1 MSIHKVT
8 NIFVG
13 NGSAL
18 EADVNTLT
26 VGKLGLF
33 NSNQA
38 ILASAYSAG
47 GAADS
52 IQFSE
57 TYSDGTFKKSM
68 WINGRSVV
76 SARAE
81 AYKPATREVWALGY
95 NRKTATGSIE
105 VNNDSD
111 YTASIR
117 FKNDKS
123 LYSERPEVLRINFIS
138 SATAS
143 QLSIATQAAAII
155 NNGGFKTLIS
165 AIVVGD
171 GTGVYGLTGAT
182 NYGVEITAKDI
193 EQFQSSTYKENR
205 VYFSVHVD
213 DSTGFGTTT
222 TCTQI
227 VANSYGTGTY
237 NQVYN
242 KENFE
247 YQYEGLSNRRLWPAQ
262 TPKLKVSSTAILS
275 GATGVNV
282 SGTIS
287 EDKVTFAADISGFI
301 RVGELVEL
309 DGANYEVKYMNA
321 AGTSVWLTTPLSAT
335 ITAGDKAKVRCFYSV
350 IVLTFADNTFTSG
363 ADVQALAQKSIY
375 VATPA
380 INTAAAWTTS
390 AAASLTTSSTEGAS
404 LISKL
409 NTWLASTPA
418 APATLAF

>member
-13 NGSAL
+13 DGSAL
-18 EADVNTLT
+18 EANVNTLT
-26 VGKLGLF
+26 AGKLGLF

-81 AYKPATREVWALGY
+81 AYAPAQREVWAIGH
-95 NRKTATGSIE
+95 NRKTAAGTIE
-105 VNNDSD
+105 VNNSTV
-111 YTASIR
+111 YTAAIR

-123 LYSERPEVLRINFIS
+123 LYSERPEVLRVEFTS
-138 SATAS
+138 SATAT
-143 QLSIATQAAAII
+143 QLSIATQAAAAI
-155 NNGGFKTLIS
+155 NNSGFKTLVS

-182 NYGVEITAKDI
+182 DYGVEITAKDI

-213 DSTGFGTTT
+213 DTTGFGDTT

-227 VANSYGTGTY
+227 VANSYGEGTY

-247 YQYEGLSNRRLWPAQ
+247 YQYEGLSNRRLWLAQ
-262 TPKLKVSSTAILS
+262 AAKLKVSSTAILS

-282 SGTIS
+282 SGTS
-287 EDKVTFAADISGFI
+287 GEDVVTFAADISGFI
-301 RVGELVEL
+301 RTGELVEL
-309 DGANYEVKYMNA
+309 DGVNYEVKYINA
-321 AGTSVWLTTPLSAT
+321 AGTSVWLTSPLTAT
-335 ITAGDKAKVRCFYSV
+335 IVAGDKAKVRCFYSV
-350 IVLTFADNTFTSG
+350 IVITFADNTFTSG

-380 INTAAAWTTS
+380 INTGAAWTVS

>member
-18 EADVNTLT
+18 EANVNTLT
-26 VGKLGLF
+26 AGKLGLF

-57 TYSDGTFKKSM
+57 TYPDGTFKKSM

-81 AYKPATREVWALGY
+81 AYAPAQREVWAIGY
-95 NRKTATGSIE
+95 NRKTAAGTIE
-105 VNNDSD
+105 VNNSTV
-111 YTASIR
+111 YTAAIR

-123 LYSERPEVLRINFIS
+123 LYSERPEVLRVEFTS
-138 SATAS
+138 SATAT
-143 QLSIATQAAAII
+143 QLSIATQAAAVI
-155 NNGGFKTLIS
+155 NNSGFKTLVS

-171 GTGVYGLTGAT
+171 GGGVYGLTGAT
-182 NYGVEITAKDI
+182 DYGVEITAKDI

-213 DSTGFGTTT
+213 DTTGFGDTT

-227 VANSYGTGTY
+227 VANSYGEGTY

-380 INTAAAWTTS
+380 INTGAAWTVS
-390 AAASLTTSSTEGAS
+390 AAASLTTSSTEGAL

-409 NTWLASTPA
+409 NTWLATTPA
-418 APATLAF
+418 APAPLAF

>member
-18 EADVNTLT
+18 EANVNTLT
-26 VGKLGLF
+26 AGKLGVF

-68 WINGRSVV
+68 WVNGRSVI

-81 AYKPATREVWALGY
+81 AYAPAQREVWAIGY

-105 VNNDSD
+105 VNNAYD

-123 LYSERPEVLRINFIS
+123 LYSERPEVLRVNFTS
-138 SATAS
+138 AATAT
-143 QLSIATQAAAII
+143 QLSIATQIAASI
-155 NNGGFKTLIS
+155 NDSGFKTLVA

-171 GTGVYGLTGAT
+171 GTGVYGVTGAT

-227 VANSYGTGTY
+227 VANSYGEGTY

-262 TPKLKVSSTAILS
+262 TPKLKVSSTAVLS

-282 SGTIS
+282 SGTS
-287 EDKVTFAADISGFI
+287 GEDVVTFAADISGFI
-301 RVGELVEL
+301 RTGELVEL
-309 DGANYEVKYMNA
+309 DGVNYEVKYMNA

-375 VATPA
+375 IATPA
-380 INTAAAWTTS
+380 INTGATWTTS

-409 NTWLASTPA
+409 NTWLATTPA

>member
-13 NGSAL
+13 NGTAL
-18 EADVNTLT
+18 EANVNTLT
-26 VGKLGLF
+26 AGKLGLF

-57 TYSDGTFKKSM
+57 TYADGTFKKSM

-81 AYKPATREVWALGY
+81 AYTPATREVWAIGY
-95 NRKTATGSIE
+95 NRKTAAGSIE
-105 VNNDSD
+105 VNNASD

-123 LYSERPEVLRINFIS
+123 LYSERPEVLRINFTS
-138 SATAS
+138 SATAT
-143 QLSIATQAAAII
+143 QLSIATQIANAI

-247 YQYEGLSNRRLWPAQ
+247 YQYEGLSNRRLWPTQ

-282 SGTIS
+282 SGTS
-287 EDKVTFAADISGFI
+287 GEDVVTFAADISGFI

-309 DGANYEVKYMNA
+309 DGVNYEVKYMNA
-321 AGTSVWLTTPLSAT
+321 AGTSVWLTTPLSAS
-335 ITAGDKAKVRCFYSV
+335 IVAGNKAKVRCFYSV

-380 INTAAAWTTS
+380 INTGAAWTVS

-409 NTWLASTPA
+409 NTWLATTPA

>member
-18 EADVNTLT
+18 EANVNTLT
-26 VGKLGLF
+26 AGKLGLF

-81 AYKPATREVWALGY
+81 AYAPAQREVWTIGY
-95 NRKTATGSIE
+95 NRKTAAGTIE
-105 VNNDSD
+105 VNNSTI
-111 YTASIR
+111 YTAAIR

-123 LYSERPEVLRINFIS
+123 LYSERPEVLRVEFTS
-138 SATAS
+138 AATAT
-143 QLSIATQAAAII
+143 QLSIATQAAAAI
-155 NNGGFKTLIS
+155 NNSGFKTLVS

-171 GTGVYGLTGAT
+171 GTGVYGVTGAT

-213 DSTGFGTTT
+213 DTTGFGDTT

-227 VANSYGTGTY
+227 VANSYGEGTY

-247 YQYEGLSNRRLWPAQ
+247 YQYEGLSNRRLWPTQNA
-262 TPKLKVSSTAILS
+262 KLKVSSTAILS
-275 GATGVNV
+275 GATGINV
-282 SGTIS
+282 SGTS
-287 EDKVTFAADISGFI
+287 GEDVVTFAADISGFI
-301 RVGELVEL
+301 RTGELVEL
-309 DGANYEVKYMNA
+309 DGANYEVKYINA
-321 AGTSVWLTTPLSAT
+321 AGTSVWLTSPLTAS
-335 ITAGDKAKVRCFYSV
+335 ILAGDKAKVRCFYSV
-350 IVLTFADNTFTSG
+350 IVITFADNTFTSG

-375 VATPA
+375 IATPA
-380 INTAAAWTTS
+380 INTNALWTVS

-409 NTWLASTPA
+409 NTWLATTPA